1 MKFIVIA
8 GFVLGAALIPHSAT
22 AAQTAKECAATCFD
36 TKAKCEAPDSDGD
49 KAGPNRRK
57 RCMSEYVACLRP
69 CSTATEKPPS
79 R

>member
-1 MKFIVIA
+1 MKLNVIA
-8 GFVLGAALIPHSAT
+8 GVVLCAALIPYSAD

-69 CSTATEKPPS
+69 CSAAEKPPA